1 MGYINLM
8 INLSYSSRFYRIAIA
23 VLAIS
28 LALVAAVNFHRFT
41 TSTTDENLFRDAPS
55 QISFTRS
62 FPTTRSLA
70 ARTSKT
76 SEAYF
81 EQPDSVRLGDLLM
94 AINSGR
100 IGSVSQVRDILAGLT
115 EKDELDMEI
124 FRTSE
129 DKYYSCR
136 IQVSAL
142 PDSFSR
148 TLPLAVYVYDVAE
161 GGASDLAGLRIGD
174 LIYKI
179 NGKEFSNAHEADAI
193 LRNAMS
199 GETILYDVIRNDQ
212 AVVVPVTLARFGLQ
226 LGIFF
231 FFLTGVVYWGTG
243 SFIAHNRPDA
253 PAARLLG
260 LAFIVFGFFLMVI
273 LTQRDPQFDL
283 FAKIRTI
290 LLVSSVLFGL
300 AFWTQSKFYFPS
312 ARPELLE
319 NPWLARVSYLAAT
332 IISAAITLMI
342 LGDLGAVWLAQ
353 VSLWAGIAGMMV
365 YSWVLHFIFRDKR
378 PNEDRKVR
386 NFLTAAATA
395 SLLVAFATG
404 FAMYLTGHFMEIGY
418 AGLALLGIPFSY
430 LYVIGHYQLLE
441 MKLRIKR
448 SVQYIIITSVWGGLL
463 VMALLKILLALPEL
477 YLDIPNIEFTSS
489 RFVVLD
495 IPPDPKLHDF
505 WERLVIIFLALTT
518 TFAFWRIGK
527 AGQKLIDGRFNRG
540 TFNLSHATGE
550 MAEIMA
556 TKLGMTD
563 LARGIIERL
572 ARLMELKRVGV
583 MFFRDQSMCCCQEA
597 YGFDGSEWNE
607 LCLHSGENMIR
618 ELNRFRSESRFSVDY
633 LPEEIKMQF
642 QEWEFR
648 HVIPIR
654 FKDKL
659 VGTFIIGE
667 KLSETP
673 LHIEDLAFLSAVA
686 KQASIAIENAFLH
699 EELTEQERLKHEL
712 KIARRIQ
719 MASLP
724 QETPQ
729 VDGLDISGISI
740 PALEVGGDYFD
751 YLNGVS
757 PGLTIIVGDVSGK
770 GTSAAL
776 YMSKVQGIIRSLHTF
791 NLSPAELF
799 IRANTLL
806 WQDMEKKSFVTA
818 IGASIDT
825 KKRKIVLA
833 RAGHLPL
840 FYYES
845 RSQSVSLLTPKGLG
859 LGLDKEDTFA
869 GELEEH
875 VLSYAAGDVFLFV
888 TDGVTEAQTV
898 DGHEFGEEKLIEVLA
913 ANVSYGAEAIRDN
926 VLAAVSTFVA
936 DALPHDDQTVVV
948 VKVN

>member
-1 MGYINLM
+1 MM
-8 INLSYSSRFYRIAIA
+8 VDLSYSPRFYRTAIA
-23 VLAIS
+23 VLAAS
-28 LALVAAVNFHRFT
+28 LALVAAVNFYRFT

-70 ARTSKT
+70 AGTSNMR
-76 SEAYF
+76 EAYV
-81 EQPDSVRLGDLLM
+81 EQPDSVRMGDLLI
-94 AINSGR
+94 AINSRR
-100 IGSVSQVRDILAGLT
+100 IGSVAQVRDILAGLA
-115 EKDELDMEI
+115 EGDELDMEI

-148 TLPLAVYVYDVAE
+148 TLPPAVYVFDVAE

-174 LIYKI
+174 LIHKI
-179 NGKEFSNAHEADAI
+179 NGKEFSSAQGADAI
-193 LRNAMS
+193 LLNAMS

-226 LGIFF
+226 LGIFL

-260 LAFIVFGFFLMVI
+260 LAFIVFGFFLMVM
-273 LTQRDPQFDL
+273 TQRAPLFDL
-283 FAKIRTI
+283 FAKFRTV
-290 LLVSSVLFGL
+290 LWASSIPFGL
-300 AFWTQSKFYFPS
+300 ALWTQSKFYFPS

-332 IISAAITLMI
+332 VISATFALMI
-342 LGDLGAVWLAQ
+342 LGKLGTVLLAQ
-353 VSLWAGIAGMMV
+353 VLISVGIVGMMV

-378 PNEDRKVR
+378 PKEDKKVR
-386 NFLTAAATA
+386 NFLTAASTA

-404 FAMYLTGHFMEIGY
+404 FALYLTGHFMEIGY
-418 AGLALLGIPFSY
+418 SGLALLGIPFSY

-448 SVQYIIITSVWGGLL
+448 SVKYIIVTSVWGALL
-463 VMALLKILLALPEL
+463 VIVLLKILLALPEL
-477 YLDIPNIEFTSS
+477 YLDIPNFEFTGG

-505 WERLVIIFLALTT
+505 WERLVMIFLALVT

-527 AGQKLIDGRFNRG
+527 AGQRLIDRRFNRR

-550 MAEIMA
+550 MAEVMA

-583 MFFRDQSMCCCQEA
+583 MFFRDQRMCCCHEA

-607 LCLHSGENMIR
+607 LCLYSGEKMIR

-633 LPEEIKMQF
+633 LPEEIKVQF
-642 QEWEFR
+642 QEKEFR

-791 NLSPAELF
+791 DLSPAELF

-818 IGASIDT
+818 IGACVDT
-825 KKRKIVLA
+825 KKRTIVLA

-845 RSQSVSLLTPKGLG
+845 RSQNVSLLTPKGLG

-875 VLSYAAGDVFLFV
+875 VLSYASGDVFLFV

-898 DGHEFGEEKLIEVLA
+898 DGREFGEEKLIEVLA

-936 DALPHDDQTVVV
+936 DAVPHDDQTVVV
-948 VKVN
+948 VKVK